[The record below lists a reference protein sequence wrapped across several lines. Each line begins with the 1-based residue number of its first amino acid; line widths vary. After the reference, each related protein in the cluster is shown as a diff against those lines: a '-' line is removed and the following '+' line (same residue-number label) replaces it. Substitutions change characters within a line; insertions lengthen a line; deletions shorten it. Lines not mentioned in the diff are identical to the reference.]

1 MSTIDP
7 RTPVLVGTG
16 QVTDRPAKGE
26 ITTRSPLDLMV
37 EAARAAAAD
46 AGPGGDALLGKV
58 ESLGIVDIFCWGV
71 PDPGALVARELGI
84 APRET
89 V

>member
-1 MSTIDP
+1 VSTIDP

-26 ITTRSPLDLMV
+26 ATTRTPLDLMV

-46 AGPGGDALLGKV
+46 AGPGGDALLG
-58 ESLGIVDIFCWGV
+58 
-71 PDPGALVARELGI
+71 
-84 APRET
+84 
-89 V
+89 